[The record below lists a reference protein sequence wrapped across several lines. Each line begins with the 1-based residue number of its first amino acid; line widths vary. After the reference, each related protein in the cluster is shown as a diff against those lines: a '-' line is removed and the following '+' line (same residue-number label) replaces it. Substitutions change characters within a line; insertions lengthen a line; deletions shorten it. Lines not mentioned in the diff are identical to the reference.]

1 MLPYH
6 PLDPEYEDYTYDEEL
21 EHVTQPFVPS
31 QHIVSQ
37 LFINKTEKLFQS
49 QITSQINIQ
58 KLIIYNKM
66 VVLSFQISDDAF
78 KCR

>member
-31 QHIVSQ
+31 QHTVSQ
-37 LFINKTEKLFQS
+37 TLSNISGLENSKKPGQKKTS
-49 QITSQINIQ
+49 
-58 KLIIYNKM
+58 
-66 VVLSFQISDDAF
+66 
-78 KCR
+78 

>member
-31 QHIVSQ
+31 QHTVSQ
-37 LFINKTEKLFQS
+37 TLSNISGLENSKKPGQKKKTS
-49 QITSQINIQ
+49 
-58 KLIIYNKM
+58 
-66 VVLSFQISDDAF
+66 
-78 KCR
+78 

>member
-37 LFINKTEKLFQS
+37 LFTKNEHFWIFFLYRKD
-49 QITSQINIQ
+49 Q
-58 KLIIYNKM
+58 KLLM
-66 VVLSFQISDDAF
+66 LD
-78 KCR
+78 